1 MIFGIKPDGNIQKFK
16 NNLSQPKATLVME
29 NVLLV
34 ADYNNFRVV
43 GFDIKSTDYLGEVLS
58 KTDGIKWPVGLAYK
72 APYLCIT
79 ESNNDKNWSK
89 VKFFKWTG

>member
-1 MIFGIKPDGNIQKFK
+1 MHSYHPKTKKVDEVIHMSATKDETTICFTQPVKGMILGVKLDGNIQKFK

-43 GFDIKSTDYLGEVLS
+43 GFDIKSTDYLG
-58 KTDGIKWPVGLAYK
+58 
-72 APYLCIT
+72 
-79 ESNNDKNWSK
+79 
-89 VKFFKWTG
+89 